1 MAKVWI
7 KVCNAKSEGQAKAS
21 NTTDLDGGH
30 LSPHLISIC
39 QIFRDILKLTSIA
52 ETFISGFSEI
62 TTICG
67 SAISNAEVWI
77 KVCNTNF
84 DHYRSPFTYIITTGG
99 IKRIT

>member
-1 MAKVWI
+1 MVSRGKVWI

-52 ETFISGFSEI
+52 
-62 TTICG
+62 
-67 SAISNAEVWI
+67 
-77 KVCNTNF
+77 
-84 DHYRSPFTYIITTGG
+84 G
-99 IKRIT
+99 IRNKSVSLLILVGYMFLMSHRF

>member
-52 ETFISGFSEI
+52 GIYNLAQI
-62 TTICG
+62 TATTTYEHIKTEPFQLRPLC
-67 SAISNAEVWI
+67 SAQ
-77 KVCNTNF
+77 
-84 DHYRSPFTYIITTGG
+84 
-99 IKRIT
+99 